1 MTTRKDSWELE
12 EDILL
17 AQTVLLHI
25 ESGSTQLKAFV
36 EAAEKLS
43 RSKEAC
49 GFRWNSTVR
58 KQYSDKIEEAKAK
71 RTQEKHVVSINEAQ
85 SALETPKPKEDI
97 VTNTVYVLPNS
108 SEFVNDINDTISFIT
123 NELTRLRQLTMLL
136 SDELTEAKR
145 LNSELHEKYTQL
157 ENDVLNAVDTKLL
170 IRLANDIRKDSD
182 SERITG

>member
-1 MTTRKDSWELE
+1 MKTRKDIWGIE

-36 EAAEKLS
+36 EAAEKLY
-43 RSKEAC
+43 RTKEAC
-49 GFRWNSTVR
+49 GFRWNSTLR

-71 RTQEKHVVSINEAQ
+71 RSQNKHIVSINHAE
-85 SALETPKPKEDI
+85 LETPKPKEDL
-97 VTNTVYVLPNS
+97 VTTNTVDVHPNS

-123 NELTRLRQLTMLL
+123 NELTKLRQLTVLL
-136 SDELTEAKR
+136 SDELTEANR
-145 LNSELHEKYTQL
+145 LNTQLQEKYTQL
-157 ENDVLNAVDTKLL
+157 ENDVLNAVDTNLL
-170 IRLANDIRKDSD
+170 IRLANEIRKDHE